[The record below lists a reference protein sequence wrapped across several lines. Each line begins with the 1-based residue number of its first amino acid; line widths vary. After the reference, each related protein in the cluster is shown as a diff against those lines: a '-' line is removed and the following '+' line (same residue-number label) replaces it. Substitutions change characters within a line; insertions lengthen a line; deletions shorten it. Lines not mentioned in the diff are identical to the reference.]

1 MSGATATAPSRRRS
15 VGGWAA
21 IAAGIIVVG
30 LGLTA
35 IAGIAQLPA
44 RGLLDPHAAG
54 PDGTRAITRLLQKEG
69 VSVVAVRDRAAARAA
84 LSSGGTLVW
93 ADTSPLADDT
103 IREISSL
110 AEDVV
115 LLDPASR
122 DLRVLLPGAS
132 VGGYGMSLV
141 EPDCELPDAQ
151 RAGPITPGALFTA
164 DAPVQACYISDG
176 GAGLVVRDEGERR
189 VSAVDGTVLFTN
201 AQLARDG
208 NAALALNLLGRHPWV
223 VWYLPSL
230 EDSDF
235 ADSTPSLGEL
245 TPPWVTPVM
254 LLLLTAGVAAAVWR
268 GRRFGPLVTE
278 RLPVTVRVGETSEGR
293 ARLYARAGE
302 PTHALDNLRIGA
314 LTRLARLVGL
324 GPSASAQEI
333 SDAVAERLGEDRQA
347 VRGLLLD
354 TTVDDDAQLVEAA
367 DRVRSLE
374 QRLHAAVR
382 PAPPAQRP
390 EPDTALEQPPSRKDH
405 S

>member
-1 MSGATATAPSRRRS
+1 MSEAVATAPSRRRS
-15 VGGWAA
+15 MWGWTA
-21 IAAGIIVVG
+21 IGAGIIVVG

-54 PDGTRAITRLLQKEG
+54 PDGTRAIARLLQKEG
-69 VSVVAVRDRAAARAA
+69 ISVIAVRDREAARAA
-84 LSSGGTLVW
+84 LSSGGTLIW

-103 IREISSL
+103 IREISSR
-110 AEDVV
+110 ADDVV

-132 VGGYGMSLV
+132 VGGYGMSPV
-141 EPDCELPDAQ
+141 EPGCDLPEAQ
-151 RAGPITPGALFTA
+151 RAGPVAPGALFTA
-164 DAPVQACYISDG
+164 DASVQACYVSDG
-176 GAGLVVRDEGERR
+176 GAGLVVRDDGERR
-189 VSAVDGTVLFTN
+189 ISAIDGTVLFTN

-235 ADSTPSLGEL
+235 ADSAPSLGEL

-254 LLLLTAGVAAAVWR
+254 LLLLAAAVGAAVWR
-268 GRRFGPLVTE
+268 GRRFGPLVAE

-324 GPSASAQEI
+324 GPTASAQEI
-333 SDAVAERLGEDRQA
+333 SDAVAQRLGEDRQA
-347 VRGLLLD
+347 VRRLLID
-354 TTVDDDAQLVEAA
+354 RTVDDDAQLVDAA
-367 DRVRSLE
+367 DRLRSLE

-382 PAPPAQRP
+382 PAPRSRTP
-390 EPDTALEQPPSRKDH
+390 ESDSPLDHPPSRKDR